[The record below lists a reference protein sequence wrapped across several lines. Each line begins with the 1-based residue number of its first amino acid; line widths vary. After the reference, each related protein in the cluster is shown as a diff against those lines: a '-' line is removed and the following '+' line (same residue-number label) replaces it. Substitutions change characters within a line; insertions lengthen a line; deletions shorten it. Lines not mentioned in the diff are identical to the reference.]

1 MAGPQFP
8 DVPKTLGVPPV
19 QRSMQNRGVDTQTAL
34 PADQI
39 VATAGKNRW
48 GIYTK
53 DGVKALTPDSVSAV
67 NYSFEYRVAD
77 FPIEEGGFES
87 YDKVAMP
94 FDALVSMTIG
104 GTLAN
109 RRTFLSKLE
118 DIKADRELYNVVTPE
133 RTYLSV
139 NIVGARID
147 RSREQGA
154 GLITVEVRLREIR
167 ENVTTAFS
175 STADPSSAD
184 VKNDGAVQTTTPS
197 AASAPPINTT
207 LPVNTDA
214 AALTTSAPGST
225 GLLSAA
231 QAGLSAIQSFVPI
244 SAIPML
250 PFPAQTLAV
259 QLGGQLAQITTYQKR
274 TGMFLDLVV
283 NNVPIVSGAA
293 CLDRT
298 PILRN
303 AYSSFVGNLAFV
315 DTQGASDP
323 TFDGLADRFALVWGI

>member
-19 QRSMQNRGVDTQTAL
+19 LRSIENRGVETQVAL

-39 VATAGKNRW
+39 TATAGINRW

-53 DGVKALTPDSVSAV
+53 GGVRALKPDSVTAV
-67 NYSFEYRVAD
+67 NYSFEYHIAD

-94 FDALVSMTIG
+94 FDAMVVMTKG
-104 GTLAN
+104 GKLAD
-109 RRTFLSKLE
+109 RRAFLSALE

-154 GLITVEVRLREIR
+154 GLISVEVRLREIR

-175 STADPSSAD
+175 STTDPSSAD
-184 VKNDGAVQTTTPS
+184 VKNDGAVQTTTPT
-197 AASAPPINTT
+197 AATSAPITPKF
-207 LPVNTDA
+207 
-214 AALTTSAPGST
+214 ALTTNDVLNPAPS
-225 GLLSAA
+225 LAKAIPSFKP
-231 QAGLSAIQSFVPI
+231 LSAIPLQ
-244 SAIPML
+244 A
-250 PFPAQTLAV
+250 FPAQTLAV

-274 TGMFLDLVV
+274 TGLFLDLLV
-283 NNVPIVSGAA
+283 NNLPIITGAA
-293 CLDRT
+293 CLDRV

-303 AYSSFVGNLAFV
+303 AYSGFVGNLAFV
-315 DTQGASDP
+315 DTQGLADP

>member
-8 DVPKTLGVPPV
+8 DVPQTAGVPHV
-19 QRSMQNRGVDTQTAL
+19 LRSIVNRGADTQAAL
-34 PADQI
+34 PAEQI
-39 VATAGKNRW
+39 VSTAGVNRW

-53 DGVKALTPDSVSAV
+53 GGVKALEPDSVSAI

-94 FDALVSMTIG
+94 FDAVVSMTVG

-109 RRTFLSKLE
+109 RRTFLSK
-118 DIKADRELYNVVTPE
+118 LYNVVTPE

-139 NIVGARID
+139 NIIGARID

-175 STADPSSAD
+175 STADAASAD
-184 VKNDGAVQTTTPS
+184 VKNDGAVQTTAPS
-197 AASAPPINTT
+197 AASAPPIVPNF
-207 LPVNTDA
+207 
-214 AALTTSAPGST
+214 ALTTIGPVPTLAT
-225 GLLSAA
+225 
-231 QAGLSAIQSFVPI
+231 AIPSFTPI
-244 SAIPML
+244 SAIPMQA
-250 PFPAQTLAV
+250 FPAQTLAV
-259 QLGGQLAQITTYQKR
+259 QLGGQLTQITTYQKR
-274 TGMFLDLVV
+274 TGMFLDLLV
-283 NNVPIVSGAA
+283 NNVPIVTGAA
-293 CLDRT
+293 CLDRV

-303 AYSSFVGNLAFV
+303 AYSGFVGNLAFV
-315 DTQGASDP
+315 DTQGSSDP
-323 TFDGLADRFALVWGI
+323 TFDGLVDRFALVWGT